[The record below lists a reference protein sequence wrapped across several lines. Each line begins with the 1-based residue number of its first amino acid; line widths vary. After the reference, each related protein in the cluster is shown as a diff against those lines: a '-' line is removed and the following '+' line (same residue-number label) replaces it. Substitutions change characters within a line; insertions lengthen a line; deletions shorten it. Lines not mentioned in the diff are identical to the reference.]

1 MKQLWSPWRSQYIHS
16 LSTEQSDGGCFLCHA
31 VQSPPADDAANYVV
45 FRNTLCF
52 VIMNR
57 YPYNSGH
64 LLVAPYRH
72 IGDLTAHD
80 RAESHALIETVQLA
94 IEVLRQTHTPHGFN
108 VGTNL
113 GRTAGAGLPDHVHVH
128 IVPRWNGD
136 TNFMPILAEVKVISE
151 FLVEEQRKLSEA
163 FRHAVSQRPTRD

>member
-1 MKQLWSPWRSQYIHS
+1 MKQLWSPWRSQYIES
-16 LSTEQSDGGCFLCHA
+16 LSSPQHDSGCFLCVAAHDPSE
-31 VQSPPADDAANYVV
+31 QDAENLVV
-45 FRNTLCF
+45 YRGSLCF
-52 VIMNR
+52 VVMNR

-72 IGDLTAHD
+72 VGDLVELTD
-80 RAESHALIETVQLA
+80 AESLSLMETIQSSLR
-94 IEVLRQTHTPHGFN
+94 VLRAIHSPHGFN
-108 VGTNL
+108 IGANL

-151 FLVEEQRKLSEA
+151 FLSEEQRKLSEA
-163 FRHAVSQRPTRD
+163 FADACTRNGN

>member
-1 MKQLWSPWRSQYIHS
+1 
-16 LSTEQSDGGCFLCHA
+16 
-31 VQSPPADDAANYVV
+31 
-45 FRNTLCF
+45 
-52 VIMNR
+52 MNR

-72 IGDLTAHD
+72 IGDLSQLD
-80 RAESHALIETVQLA
+80 RAEAHALIEAVQLSLH
-94 IEVLRQTHTPHGFN
+94 VLRTTHAPHGFN

-151 FLVEEQRKLSEA
+151 FLAHEQRKLSEA
-163 FRHAVSQRPTRD
+163 FQHATAHRRGND

>member
-1 MKQLWSPWRSQYIHS
+1 MKQLWSPWRSQYIES
-16 LSTEQSDGGCFLCHA
+16 LSHDGLSADCFLCA
-31 VQSPPADDAANYVV
+31 AAQAPPEQDADNLVV
-45 FRNTLCF
+45 HRGALCF

-72 IGDLTAHD
+72 VGDL
-80 RAESHALIETVQLA
+80 AELAEHEAHALIETVQEA
-94 IEVLRQTHTPHGFN
+94 IRVLRRTHAPHGFN

-113 GRTAGAGLPDHVHVH
+113 GRTAGAGLPDHIHIH

-151 FLVEEQRKLSEA
+151 FLSHEQRKLAEA
-163 FRHAVSQRPTRD
+163 FTHATERSNRN

>member
-1 MKQLWSPWRSQYIHS
+1 MKQLWSPWRSQYIQS
-16 LSTEQSDGGCFLCHA
+16 LADARNDGACFLCHA
-31 VQSPPADDAANYVV
+31 AQSSPAEDAANYVV
-45 FRNTLCF
+45 YRGPLCF

-64 LLVAPYRH
+64 LLVAPYQH
-72 IGDLTAHD
+72 VGDLTALD
-80 RAESHALIETVQLA
+80 RAHAHALIETVQLA
-94 IEVLRQTHTPHGFN
+94 IEVLGTTHRPHGFN

-136 TNFMPILAEVKVISE
+136 TNFMPILADVKVISE
-151 FLVEEQRKLSEA
+151 FLAEEQQKLSAA
-163 FRHAVSQRPTRD
+163 FTDAIAQRSRDD